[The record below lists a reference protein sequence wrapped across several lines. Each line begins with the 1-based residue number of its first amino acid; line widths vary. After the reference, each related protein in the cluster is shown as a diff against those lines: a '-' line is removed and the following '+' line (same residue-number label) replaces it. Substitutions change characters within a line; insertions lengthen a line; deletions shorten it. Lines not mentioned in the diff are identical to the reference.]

1 MMWMPLL
8 VSRMGWTGNASFGS
22 SFGSTSTPH
31 VSAPTATTFWS
42 ASHRAASLPGPGSP
56 ELNTAFCL
64 GNCSNR
70 LPQPVWMITMSPSRS
85 VVFVILSAPWTSAA
99 LMTVPL
105 SRHGLVHAG
114 FDRSLF
120 CDW

>member
-31 VSAPTATTFWS
+31 VSAPSATIFWS
-42 ASHRAASLPGPGSP
+42 ASHRAASFPGPGSP

-70 LPQPVWMITMSPSRS
+70 LPQQNAVFSSGERSEEHTSELQSPV
-85 VVFVILSAPWTSAA
+85 
-99 LMTVPL
+99 
-105 SRHGLVHAG
+105 HLVCRLLLEKKNH
-114 FDRSLF
+114 
-120 CDW
+120 